1 MTVTEHLLS
10 TTELEQLQWRI
21 LEHHRLSRHVVAAP
35 FAGWQTSVF
44 RGRGMEL
51 EEVRAYQPG
60 DDVRRMDWRAT
71 ARTGRPVVKVFREER
86 NRSLFLLVDR
96 GPAMR
101 FGTRGELKAARAA
114 RVAAILAFSALTG
127 HDSVAGIVVEE
138 QERFFSQARHLEGV
152 LPLLRAACAP
162 LPEDS
167 QAVAAETLLEQIDR
181 AAERGSLICLVSD
194 FAQWREEHLPLLLN
208 LAARHDVLALRIVD
222 PGEEE
227 LPDAGKL
234 RIVSP
239 ATGRTCVIDTS
250 DEQLRARYA
259 NAMADR
265 SDALERLFKRA
276 GIVLHRI
283 YTHRDVLRE
292 MENIEL
298 LT

>member
-1 MTVTEHLLS
+1 MTEPLLS

-21 LEHHRLSRHVVAAP
+21 LERRRLPRHAVAAP
-35 FAGWQTSVF
+35 FAGQQTSVF

-86 NRSLFLLVDR
+86 SRGLFLLVDR

-114 RVAAILAFSALTG
+114 RVAAILAFSALAG
-127 HDSVAGIVVEE
+127 HDSVAGIVMEN
-138 QERFFSQARHLEGV
+138 QERFFSPARRLEGV

-162 LPEDS
+162 LPES
-167 QAVAAETLLEQIDR
+167 SPAVAAETLLEQIDR

-194 FAQWREEHLPLLLN
+194 FAQWRGEHLPLLLN
-208 LAARHDVLALRIVD
+208 LTAHHDVLALRIVD

-227 LPDAGKL
+227 LPEAGKL

-239 ATGRTCVIDTS
+239 ATGRMCVIDTA

-259 NAMADR
+259 SAMADR
-265 SDALERLFKRA
+265 SAALERLFRRA
-276 GIVLHRI
+276 GIALHQI
-283 YTHRDVLRE
+283 YTHRDVLHE
-292 MENIEL
+292 MESLEL
-298 LT
+298 LAGY